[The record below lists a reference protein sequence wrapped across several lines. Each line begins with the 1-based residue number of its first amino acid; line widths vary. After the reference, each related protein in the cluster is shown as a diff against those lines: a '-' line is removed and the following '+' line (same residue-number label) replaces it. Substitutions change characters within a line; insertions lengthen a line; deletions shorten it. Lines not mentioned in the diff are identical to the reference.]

1 MHAQPPIAELDLPPG
16 VTDLIFYGGTF
27 DPPTR
32 AHIDLPALARDAVLP
47 GAVLVYI
54 PAARSPHKPGGP
66 DAPDDARVEMLAAAL
81 QGRPGARIWTDEIDR
96 AKVSGEPSYMVETLR
111 RARRAL
117 ASKPEATNPVAT
129 NTNFRLLI
137 GADQALAFHR
147 WKDHAE
153 IAELA
158 EPLVMLRTPSESA
171 DDLLD
176 QLAQTDA
183 WTNAELER
191 WRTRIAPVP
200 TMGVSATDARE
211 ILKSRG
217 SDSSALETLL
227 PAPVLAI
234 IRKRGLYG
242 IKP

>member
-1 MHAQPPIAELDLPPG
+1 MHAAPPVTPLTLPLDAD
-16 VTDLIFYGGTF
+16 DLILYGGTF

-66 DAPDDARVEMLAAAL
+66 DAPDDARVEMLKAAID
-81 QGRPGARIWTDEIDR
+81 ARTRTLIWTDEIDR
-96 AKVSGEPSYMVETLR
+96 AKASGEPSYMVDTLR
-111 RARRAL
+111 RARQSL
-117 ASKPEATNPVAT
+117 GGKPRM
-129 NTNFRLLI
+129 RLLI

-153 IAELA
+153 IAQLA

-171 DDLLD
+171 EALLD
-176 QLAQTDA
+176 QLAETGA
-183 WTNAELER
+183 WSDAELER
-191 WRTRIAPVP
+191 WRARIAPVP

-217 SDSSALETLL
+217 TDSGALEALL
-227 PAPVLAI
+227 PAPVLDI
-234 IRKRGLYG
+234 IRRRGLYG
-242 IKP
+242 INS

>member
-1 MHAQPPIAELDLPPG
+1 MHAPPSPPITPLDIPPG
-16 VTDLIFYGGTF
+16 VTALIFYGGTF

-32 AHIDLPALARDAVLP
+32 AHIELPALARDAVLP
-47 GAVLVYI
+47 EAVLVYI

-81 QGRPGARIWTDEIDR
+81 QGRPHARIWTDEIDR
-96 AKVSGEPSYMVETLR
+96 AKATGEPSYMVETLR
-111 RARRAL
+111 RARSAL
-117 ASKPEATNPVAT
+117 GGDPGAT

-183 WTNAELER
+183 WTSAELER
-191 WRTRIAPVP
+191 WRSRIAPVP

-217 SDSSALETLL
+217 SDSSALEALL